1 MTIVTTVVLAV
12 DALMLAVA
20 ALLSVLRVARGPRAL
35 DRIVANDVLVAVVV
49 AAAGLTMVATRNGL
63 LLQLILVL
71 SLRGFTSAVAGGRLI
86 RSRRDIR

>member
-20 ALLSVLRVARGPRAL
+20 A
-35 DRIVANDVLVAVVV
+35 LVAVVV

-63 LLQLILVL
+63 LLPLILVL
-71 SLRGFTSAVAGGRLI
+71 SLLGFTSAVAVGRLI
-86 RSRRDIR
+86 RTRRDIR

>member
-1 MTIVTTVVLAV
+1 VTIVTTVVLAV

-20 ALLSVLRVARGPRAL
+20 ALLSVLRVGRGPRAL

-63 LLQLILVL
+63 LLPLILVL
-71 SLRGFTSAVAGGRLI
+71 SLLGFTSAVAVGRLI
-86 RSRRDIR
+86 RTRRDIR

>member
-20 ALLSVLRVARGPRAL
+20 ALLSVLRVGRGPRAL

-63 LLQLILVL
+63 LLPLILVL
-71 SLRGFTSAVAGGRLI
+71 SLLGFTSAVAVGRLI
-86 RSRRDIR
+86 RTRRDIR

>member
-1 MTIVTTVVLAV
+1 VTIVTTVVLAV

-63 LLQLILVL
+63 LLPLILVL
-71 SLRGFTSAVAGGRLI
+71 SLLGFTSAVAVGRLI
-86 RSRRDIR
+86 RTRRDIR

>member
-63 LLQLILVL
+63 LLPLILVL
-71 SLRGFTSAVAGGRLI
+71 SLLGFTSAVAVGRLI
-86 RSRRDIR
+86 RTRRDIR

>member
-63 LLQLILVL
+63 LLPLILVL
-71 SLRGFTSAVAGGRLI
+71 SLLGFMSAVAVGRLI
-86 RSRRDIR
+86 RTRRDIR